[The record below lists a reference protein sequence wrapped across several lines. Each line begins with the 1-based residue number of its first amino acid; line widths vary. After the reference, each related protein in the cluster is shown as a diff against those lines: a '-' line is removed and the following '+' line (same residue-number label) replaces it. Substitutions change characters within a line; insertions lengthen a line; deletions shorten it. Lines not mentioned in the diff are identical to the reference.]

1 MNKELKKRHLA
12 ELNALESQ
20 YQINLDNLKLISE
33 SQSDLRSRMQ
43 IILNKFKNE
52 NI

>member
-1 MNKELKKRHLA
+1 MNKELKKRHLI

-20 YQINLDNLKLISE
+20 YQINLDNLKTISE

-52 NI
+52 H